1 MTLNAPSTGKDV
13 ADVSPDEIIENLGG
27 CGRFQVRM
35 SVIVHLIKTIVCF
48 TFMGMI
54 IISATPPWWCQD
66 GVKENILTCPG
77 YKNNTITQYCQSKSC
92 LNGNKTKCRA
102 FGYDRSLKTI
112 VSEFNLVCHNDFIP
126 SIINSIQITGVL
138 VGNVAAGQIADLF
151 GRKPPFFTS
160 IVLLL
165 SFNIVGYFSTS
176 WKMFAV
182 ARFFVGAGGGFFLT
196 TQYCLLSE
204 FTLAKWRVWIVGFP
218 SWPIQSCLFSLL
230 AWLIHDW
237 RYIQLMTA
245 LMAIPCFLAWC
256 VIPESFRWYIAHDKP
271 EKAEVIVRSV
281 AKFNRHTNF
290 DIDKALKKPENRED
304 KKYTVLDLFRTKK
317 MVKVTFLLALN
328 WIALGVVSYGI
339 AFGIQSLSGNIFFNL
354 FLFSLTGIPCKA
366 IALWLQ
372 NRFGRRCTSIMC
384 FTSVAFGGIVVGI
397 VQTLDVPNKDE
408 LTNVFALIAN
418 MGISTAWGSVQTMTI
433 EIYPTVIRNIGFGTL
448 SVTGRIGAIV
458 GPQLVYLN
466 TYIPGLLYFV
476 CGAISIIC
484 VFVLVFLPE
493 TMDKNLN
500 DKIKQVLDLESTVRD
515 QPSKVKSTT
524 NDKPEGEERQTKES
538 TSARETDKRV
548 PLCVAN
554 LSKQTHDIHTP
565 GSLEIETTHI

>member
-1 MTLNAPSTGKDV
+1 
-13 ADVSPDEIIENLGG
+13 
-27 CGRFQVRM
+27 
-35 SVIVHLIKTIVCF
+35 
-48 TFMGMI
+48 
-54 IISATPPWWCQD
+54 
-66 GVKENILTCPG
+66 
-77 YKNNTITQYCQSKSC
+77 
-92 LNGNKTKCRA
+92 
-102 FGYDRSLKTI
+102 
-112 VSEFNLVCHNDFIP
+112 
-126 SIINSIQITGVL
+126 
-138 VGNVAAGQIADLF
+138 
-151 GRKPPFFTS
+151 
-160 IVLLL
+160 
-165 SFNIVGYFSTS
+165 
-176 WKMFAV
+176 
-182 ARFFVGAGGGFFLT
+182 
-196 TQYCLLSE
+196 
-204 FTLAKWRVWIVGFP
+204 
-218 SWPIQSCLFSLL
+218 
-230 AWLIHDW
+230 
-237 RYIQLMTA
+237 
-245 LMAIPCFLAWC
+245 
-256 VIPESFRWYIAHDKP
+256 
-271 EKAEVIVRSV
+271 
-281 AKFNRHTNF
+281 
-290 DIDKALKKPENRED
+290 
-304 KKYTVLDLFRTKK
+304 

-384 FTSVAFGGIVVGI
+384 FTSVAFGGIVVGV

-476 CGAISIIC
+476 CGAISVIC

-515 QPSKVKSTT
+515 KPSKVKSTT

-548 PLCVAN
+548 PLRVTN

-565 GSLEIETTHI
+565 GSLEIETTHM